1 MAAALQRELADKS
14 NEFALLRQVFEKT
27 LQDLQ
32 TLQSG
37 IGALRAERRGFAD
50 ASMRATASEQKLTTV
65 TEERNALR
73 ITLESRDIQI
83 HELTVRLNQAAAALT
98 EAQREARGPKWI
110 G

>member
-14 NEFALLRQVFEKT
+14 NEFALLRQVLEKT
-27 LQDLQ
+27 QQDLHN
-32 TLQSG
+32 LQSG
-37 IGALRAERRGFAD
+37 IGALRAERLRFAE
-50 ASMRATASEQKLTTV
+50 ASMRASASEEKLATV

-73 ITLESRDIQI
+73 ISLESRDLQI
-83 HELTVRLNQAAAALT
+83 HELTVKLNQAAIALT